1 MKGLFTGRNAIPY
14 AYGCYG
20 YTRGKGKVW
29 HGGQDIVGEDNDVI
43 HFPYYTYDDGSQK
56 AISGIVRQARIVTNK
71 NNRTWEWGYYV
82 SVQLDASQT
91 PDAVN
96 WLYFCHCSTLLV
108 KVGQKVISG
117 QPIAIMGNTGNAAL
131 NNPPYK
137 HCHFEVR
144 ATATGKGLDPTAYT
158 GLPNSVCSV
167 NMLGES
173 SSNYLETLID
183 VSKHQGKIDWT
194 KVPYRAFVRVGYRG
208 YGNGQ
213 LVRDERFEENI
224 TGALQ
229 NNKLFGFYFFSQAI
243 TTAEATLEAEYAVG
257 LINTMTSGRG
267 YPLFFDAEWS
277 HNVHNGRADSIS
289 KAQRTACARAFCKR
303 ATELGMIAGV
313 YTFTSFVSG
322 NLDYED
328 LCKDYVGWLAD
339 YRVNYDKTLPR
350 YIHQYTSSGV
360 VAGITGH
367 VDMNHLL
374 KALPGTKDE
383 EKEEKPVSG
392 KLQKPVISGAS
403 VEDVEAFKELA
414 DKLSISFETTCTV
427 SFQAVSQGDADQILA
442 LAKKRGLKGKYTS
455 DWV

>member
-1 MKGLFTGRNAIPY
+1 MKGLFTGRNVIPY
-14 AYGCYG
+14 AYSCYG
-20 YTRGKGKVW
+20 YTRGGGKVW
-29 HGGQDIVGEDNDVI
+29 HGGQDVVGQDNDVI

-108 KVGQKVISG
+108 KAGQKVISG

-167 NMLGES
+167 NMLGDS

-183 VSKHQGKIDWT
+183 VSKHQGKIDWA
-194 KVPYRAFVRVGYRG
+194 KVPYRAIVRVGYRG

-229 NNKLFGFYFFSQAI
+229 NNKLF
-243 TTAEATLEAEYAVG
+243 
-257 LINTMTSGRG
+257 
-267 YPLFFDAEWS
+267 
-277 HNVHNGRADSIS
+277 
-289 KAQRTACARAFCKR
+289 
-303 ATELGMIAGV
+303 
-313 YTFTSFVSG
+313 
-322 NLDYED
+322 
-328 LCKDYVGWLAD
+328 
-339 YRVNYDKTLPR
+339 
-350 YIHQYTSSGV
+350 
-360 VAGITGH
+360 
-367 VDMNHLL
+367 
-374 KALPGTKDE
+374 
-383 EKEEKPVSG
+383 
-392 KLQKPVISGAS
+392 
-403 VEDVEAFKELA
+403 
-414 DKLSISFETTCTV
+414 
-427 SFQAVSQGDADQILA
+427 
-442 LAKKRGLKGKYTS
+442 
-455 DWV
+455 

>member
-1 MKGLFTGRNAIPY
+1 MKGLFTGRNVIPY
-14 AYGCYG
+14 AYSCYG
-20 YTRGKGKVW
+20 YTRGGGKVW

-43 HFPYYTYDDGSQK
+43 HFPYYTYDDGTQK

-144 ATATGKGLDPTAYT
+144 ATATSKGLDPTAYSS
-158 GLPNSVCSV
+158 LPNSVCSV

-183 VSKHQGKIDWT
+183 VSKHQGKINWT
-194 KVPYRAFVRVGYRG
+194 KIPYRAIVRVGYRG

-213 LVRDERFEENI
+213 LMRDERFEENI

-257 LINTMTSGRG
+257 LINTLTSGRG

-277 HNVHNGRADSIS
+277 HNVHDGRADKIS
-289 KAQRTACARAFCKR
+289 KTQRTACARAFCKR
-303 ATELGMIAGV
+303 AAELGMIAGV
-313 YTFTSFVSG
+313 YTFTSFVG
-322 NLDYED
+322 THIDYED

-339 YRVNYDKTLPR
+339 YRANYDRALPR
-350 YIHQYTSSGV
+350 HIHQYTSSGV
-360 VAGITGH
+360 VAGIIGH

-374 KALPGTKDE
+374 KALPGAKDE
-383 EKEEKPVSG
+383 EKEEEKPVSG

-403 VEDVEAFKELA
+403 VEDVEAFRELA

-442 LAKKRGLKGKYTS
+442 LSKKLKLKYTS
-455 DWV
+455 SWV

>member
-1 MKGLFTGRNAIPY
+1 M
-14 AYGCYG
+14 
-20 YTRGKGKVW
+20 
-29 HGGQDIVGEDNDVI
+29 
-43 HFPYYTYDDGSQK
+43 
-56 AISGIVRQARIVTNK
+56 
-71 NNRTWEWGYYV
+71 
-82 SVQLDASQT
+82 
-91 PDAVN
+91 
-96 WLYFCHCSTLLV
+96 
-108 KVGQKVISG
+108 
-117 QPIAIMGNTGNAAL
+117 
-131 NNPPYK
+131 
-137 HCHFEVR
+137 
-144 ATATGKGLDPTAYT
+144 
-158 GLPNSVCSV
+158 
-167 NMLGES
+167 
-173 SSNYLETLID
+173 
-183 VSKHQGKIDWT
+183 
-194 KVPYRAFVRVGYRG
+194 RVGYRG

-213 LVRDERFEENI
+213 LMRDERFEENV

-257 LINTMTSGRG
+257 LINTMISGRG

-277 HNVHNGRADSIS
+277 HNVHDGRADKIS

-313 YTFTSFVSG
+313 YTFTSFVNG
-322 NLDYED
+322 NLDYVD

-339 YRVNYDKTLPR
+339 YRANYDKTLPR

-374 KALPGTKDE
+374 KALPVVKEE

-442 LAKKRGLKGKYTS
+442 LTKKLGLGGKYTS